1 MNSSYE
7 CYNNK
12 LTLLIIFCSF
22 EHKKSQ
28 AVSKLNKEK
37 LLAYLEVSFVVKPFC
52 MVLAEKQTETV
63 AVTFAL

>member
-1 MNSSYE
+1 MNSSYVHV

-12 LTLLIIFCSF
+12 LTLFIIFCSF

-37 LLAYLEVSFVVKPFC
+37 LLAYLEVSFVVKPFLHD
-52 MVLAEKQTETV
+52 VG
-63 AVTFAL
+63 